1 MIGEDDMN
9 ELEIIHNLLDQFD
22 FILDLKYAKSD
33 EEKNK
38 LIDRRYAL
46 LVQKLAP
53 YSKVDINKIEES
65 HK

>member
-1 MIGEDDMN
+1 MIGEDAMN

-33 EEKNK
+33 EEKTK
-38 LIDRRYAL
+38 LIERRYEL
-46 LVQKLAP
+46 LIQKLAP
-53 YSKVDINKIEES
+53 YSKVDIHKIEES

>member
-1 MIGEDDMN
+1 MSGEDAMN

-33 EEKNK
+33 EEKTK
-38 LIDRRYAL
+38 LIERRYEL
-46 LVQKLAP
+46 LIQKLAP
-53 YSKVDINKIEES
+53 YSKVDIHKIEES

>member
-1 MIGEDDMN
+1 MIGEDAMN

-33 EEKNK
+33 EEKSK
-38 LIDRRYAL
+38 LIERRYEL
-46 LVQKLAP
+46 LIQKLAP
-53 YSKVDINKIEES
+53 YSKVDIHKIEES

>member
-1 MIGEDDMN
+1 MIGEDAMN

-22 FILDLKYAKSD
+22 FILDLKYAESN

-38 LIDRRYAL
+38 LIERRYAL

-53 YSKVDINKIEES
+53 YSKVDIHKIEES